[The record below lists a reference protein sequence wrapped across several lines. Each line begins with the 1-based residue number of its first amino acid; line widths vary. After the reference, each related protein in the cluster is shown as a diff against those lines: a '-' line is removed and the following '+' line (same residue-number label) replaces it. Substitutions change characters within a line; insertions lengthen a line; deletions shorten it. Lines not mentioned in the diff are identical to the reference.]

1 MKKFFVQV
9 VILYCMLLG
18 GCPNKENL
26 QHLEEEKHL
35 APSPTAQVEDWAS
48 ISSSLQDEPALTP
61 TTAIQNA
68 VAEISE
74 YPLEFDLSNLGIV
87 PYSGQ
92 DGEVVFDASTCFY
105 DDNGLLCVALKAIYQ
120 EKNEECILE
129 KSYFLSD
136 GTLYKATELLLYHD
150 AFQIFKENIIREQY
164 ETVAYEPIVF
174 KTISGYI
181 WTKDGRLIEASELLG
196 EEYGSKFSCT
206 VKEDYIPVT
215 AGEKIKL
222 NYYFSWFSDIAGIL
236 FLDAD
241 DKLISSYSFNSS
253 TTVKD
258 QFIKVPEGAKKMH
271 LTLFN
276 NQKYRLE
283 REVSLIGADL
293 KNISEEEY
301 QTMSNEVL
309 LEQKKQ
315 SEKEYVLDK
324 AYVTFVLDDCRPD
337 MDKIADIFVE
347 QNVPLCIA
355 AIYENLPFSASQG
368 IETRL
373 EVCERVA
380 AAGGEMLAHDGEVI
394 TEELLSD
401 YNGMVKHFYE
411 DKWVLEQL
419 GFDVNGIIL
428 AGGSGQVVGH
438 ETTDIWARAN
448 YKYSDLYGE
457 QKYGEPY
464 YHRRFW
470 LANCQDNYQQL
481 ISEAI
486 REKEWVV
493 LYLHDLKEVNAEKL
507 QELLQYVT
515 SLDEEEIEVVTYKE
529 LYDMMWE

>member
-1 MKKFFVQV
+1 MKKFFMQV

-18 GCPNKENL
+18 GCPNRESVQPWEVDKYL
-26 QHLEEEKHL
+26 TL
-35 APSPTAQVEDWAS
+35 SPTSKAEKCTPTPT
-48 ISSSLQDEPALTP
+48 LLPDESTPPP
-61 TTAIQNA
+61 TTAMQNI
-68 VAEISE
+68 VAEPSE
-74 YPLEFDLSNLGIV
+74 RPTEFDLSDLGII
-87 PYSGQ
+87 PYSEKN
-92 DGEVVFDASTCFY
+92 GEVIYEASTCFY
-105 DDNGLLCVALKAIYQ
+105 DNNGLLCVALKATYQ

-136 GTLYKATELLLYHD
+136 GTLYKATERLLYQD
-150 AFQIFKENIIREQY
+150 AFQIFKEKIISEQY

-181 WTKDGRLIEASELLG
+181 WTKDGCLIEASELLG
-196 EEYGSKFSCT
+196 EEYGSQFSCT
-206 VKEDYIPVT
+206 AKEDYIPVT

-222 NYYFSWFSDIAGIL
+222 NFYFSWFSDIAGIL
-236 FLDAD
+236 FLDD
-241 DKLISSYSFNSS
+241 ENKLISSYSFNSS

-258 QFIKVPEGAKKMH
+258 QFIKVPEGARKMYF
-271 LTLFN
+271 TLFN
-276 NQKYRLE
+276 NQEYRLE

-301 QTMSNEVL
+301 QTRSNEVL
-309 LEQKKQ
+309 SEQKKQ
-315 SEKEYVLDK
+315 IVKGYVLEK
-324 AYVTFVLDDCRPD
+324 AYITFVLDDCRPD

-355 AIYENLPFSASQG
+355 AVYENLPFSASQG
-368 IETRL
+368 NETRL
-373 EVCERVA
+373 KVCERVV
-380 AAGGEMLAHDGEVI
+380 AAGGEVLAHDGEVI
-394 TEELLSD
+394 TEDLLSD
-401 YNGMVKHFYE
+401 YNRLVKHFYE

-438 ETTDIWARAN
+438 ETTDVWARAN
-448 YKYSDLYGE
+448 YMYSDLYGE

-486 REKEWVV
+486 QEKEWVV

-507 QELLQYVT
+507 QEILQYIT
-515 SLDEEEIEVVTYKE
+515 SLDGEEIEVVTYKE